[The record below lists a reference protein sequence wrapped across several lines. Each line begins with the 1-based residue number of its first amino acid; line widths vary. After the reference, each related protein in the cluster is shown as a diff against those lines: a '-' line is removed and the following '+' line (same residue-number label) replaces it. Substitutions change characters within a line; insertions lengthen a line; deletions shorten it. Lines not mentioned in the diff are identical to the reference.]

1 MYKLYNVKRWGSMAP
16 HLVLEE
22 LGLPYQNIW
31 MTPQQVRSEEFRRMS
46 PLGFIPA
53 LGLDDGRVIVESMAI
68 IAFLTEAH
76 KDRKLAPEPGTGDSA
91 VYLSS
96 LAFISSNI
104 YGMINLAGSAA
115 DYSSDPAVQT
125 QIMARAQS
133 DYHRAFDI
141 LDARLAKEGPFLL
154 GADFSAADLYLFTMT
169 IWAKPSE
176 RALLE
181 RCQAIARLSEY
192 IRGKAEAQGCARGSR
207 HHEGD
212 GIGMNLALAPCSVV
226 PVVIRTIGQ
235 HPQRRRRQ
243 SGIERLGAAKFQ
255 KQVFVAEQILKHSR
269 LKLAVERQPGNGS
282 GLDAGESQEAIET
295 RRLMGEK
302 CQGF

>member
-76 KDRKLAPEPGTGDSA
+76 RDRKLAPEPGTGDSA

-104 YGMINLAGSAA
+104 YGMINLAGFAA
-115 DYSSDPAVQT
+115 DYSNDPAVQK
-125 QIMARAQS
+125 QISARARS

-141 LDARLAKEGPFLL
+141 LDTRLAKEGPFLL

-181 RCQAIARLSEY
+181 RCLAIARLSEH
-192 IRGKAEAQGCARGSR
+192 IRGKPKLKAALEA
-207 HHEGD
+207 H
-212 GIGMNLALAPCSVV
+212 GIMKVTEPA
-226 PVVIRTIGQ
+226 
-235 HPQRRRRQ
+235 
-243 SGIERLGAAKFQ
+243 
-255 KQVFVAEQILKHSR
+255 
-269 LKLAVERQPGNGS
+269 
-282 GLDAGESQEAIET
+282 
-295 RRLMGEK
+295 
-302 CQGF
+302 